1 MQILHAITQ
10 TESGYTL
17 KVWEP
22 AAITKD
28 RVRPFLW
35 EINLSAATTDE
46 FEFVLEQINLL
57 HRYSSEMP
65 ELIPLSSQGLKKIE
79 FGKNMRESIESD
91 ECTTSCL
98 CS

>member
-46 FEFVLEQINLL
+46 FELVLEQINFL
-57 HRYSSEMP
+57 HRYHTKTP
-65 ELIPLSSQGLKKIE
+65 GIIPLSSHGLNRIDLDKQLS
-79 FGKNMRESIESD
+79 ESLESD

-98 CS
+98 CA

>member
-10 TESGYTL
+10 TESGYAL

-22 AAITKD
+22 ATITKD

-46 FEFVLEQINLL
+46 FELVLEQINLL
-57 HRYSSEMP
+57 HRSHP
-65 ELIPLSSQGLKKIE
+65 KTPGIIPLSSHGLNRIDLGNKLS
-79 FGKNMRESIESD
+79 ESIESD

-98 CS
+98 CT

>member
-22 AAITKD
+22 AAVTKD

-35 EINLSAATTDE
+35 EMNLSAATTDE

-57 HRYSSEMP
+57 HTYHP
-65 ELIPLSSQGLKKIE
+65 ETSRIIPLSSHGVNRIDLD
-79 FGKNMRESIESD
+79 KNLSESIESD

-98 CS
+98 CT

>member
-35 EINLSAATTDE
+35 EMNLSAATTDE

-57 HRYSSEMP
+57 HTYHTESP
-65 ELIPLSSQGLKKIE
+65 GIIPLSSHGVNRIDIGNPLS
-79 FGKNMRESIESD
+79 ESMESA

-98 CS
+98 CT

>member
-22 AAITKD
+22 AVITKD

-46 FEFVLEQINLL
+46 FELVLEQINLL
-57 HRYSSEMP
+57 HRYHTETSGI
-65 ELIPLSSQGLKKIE
+65 IPLPSHGLNRIDL
-79 FGKNMRESIESD
+79 GKQLSASVESD

-98 CS
+98 SI